1 MLTMK
6 ITFRL
11 ALLTLLSISAIF
23 SLTYE
28 TKTIDFNSIY
38 LEELKGSQMKFYS
51 VNLDSKIKENDLLID
66 ARRTDSKDSLFESPV
81 VLVSLVKIF
90 FIKNRNPFRIQTRA
104 PSGSAVNLEWR
115 LVSFQTNIYLKH
127 PRFTLESYVNPVTFL

>member
-1 MLTMK
+1 MK

-11 ALLTLLSISAIF
+11 ALLTLLSISGIF
-23 SLTYE
+23 SMTYE
-28 TKTIDFNSIY
+28 TKTIDINSIY

-81 VLVSLVKIF
+81 VLVSLV
-90 FIKNRNPFRIQTRA
+90 
-104 PSGSAVNLEWR
+104 
-115 LVSFQTNIYLKH
+115 
-127 PRFTLESYVNPVTFL
+127 